1 MYSKPEEMNWQ
12 PITYFVND
20 NFILFGDQKDSL
32 YLLYVTRSGIVL
44 TKILWNLSS
53 LLVLFNGCNNRLLCY
68 EIV

>member
-1 MYSKPEEMNWQ
+1 MYSKPEEMNCQ
-12 PITYFVND
+12 PITYFDD

-32 YLLYVTRSGIVL
+32 YLLYVTGRGIVL